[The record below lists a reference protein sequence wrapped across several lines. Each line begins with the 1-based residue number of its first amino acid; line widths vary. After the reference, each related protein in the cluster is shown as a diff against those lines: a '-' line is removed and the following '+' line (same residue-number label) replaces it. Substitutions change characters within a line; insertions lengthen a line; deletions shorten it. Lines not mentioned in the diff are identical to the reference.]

1 MVLPFR
7 WTTVDAYYYMET
19 FSGLRKMKGE
29 SEETQSER
37 SLTERM
43 IEQID
48 AVISSGGYLSILF
61 HPFLNASSERLQAL
75 EAVITYLA
83 EKREEGSIWLARCND
98 VQAWVREHPGVVGS
112 DPGWDH
118 SSWR

>member
-1 MVLPFR
+1 
-7 WTTVDAYYYMET
+7 MET
-19 FSGLRKMKGE
+19 FSGLRKIKGE

-48 AVISSGGYLSILF
+48 AAISSGDYLSILF
-61 HPFLNASSERLQAL
+61 HPFLNASLERLQAF

-83 EKREEGSIWLARCND
+83 DKREEGSVWLARCND
-98 VQAWVREHPGVVGS
+98 VQAWVREHSGVVGK